1 MNSNDSNPEPAI
13 KAGDVVYLKSGSPP
27 LTVVDTDTFRASH
40 VDVCWFNGNEK
51 RVTSFH
57 RDALTKVN
65 PAQLNVTQAQLDAAY
80 AQHNEDL
87 KQLDALVTERD
98 ALRNQV
104 AELTP
109 ASWVRFGDEEPPDGE
124 VILIQTMESTVPPFL
139 RVYHPYAK
147 QPEFFYWRR
156 LAAVWCDAPR
166 HGDRTHE

>member
-1 MNSNDSNPEPAI
+1 MNSNDSNTESDI
-13 KAGDVVYLKSGSPP
+13 KPGDVVYLKSGSPP
-27 LTVVDTDTFRASH
+27 LTVYGVTAQGCSIA
-40 VDVCWFNGNEK
+40 WFDESIPRN
-51 RVTSFH
+51 VFFTPV
-57 RDALTKVN
+57 ALTKVN
-65 PAQLNVTQAQLDAAY
+65 PAQLNVAQAQLDAAY

-147 QPEFFYWRR
+147 QAEFFYWRR
-156 LAAVWCDAPR
+156 LAAVWCDAPQR
-166 HGDRTHE
+166 GDRTHE

>member
-1 MNSNDSNPEPAI
+1 MNSNDSNPESDI
-13 KAGDVVYLKSGSPP
+13 KPGDVVYLKSGSPP
-27 LTVVDTDTFRASH
+27 LTVEAKDAQGCTVA
-40 VDVCWFNGNEK
+40 WFDGTHPFDI
-51 RVTSFH
+51 RF
-57 RDALTKVN
+57 DPAALTKVN
-65 PAQLNVTQAQLDAAY
+65 PAQLNVIQRQLDAAY

-98 ALRNQV
+98 ALRSQV

-109 ASWVRFGDEEPPDGE
+109 APWVRFGDEEPPDGE

-147 QPEFFYWRR
+147 QAEFFYWRR

-166 HGDRTHE
+166 RGDHTHE